1 MVELLGLRSSEI
13 YGIGLVIVIGL
24 VIWWIIRHFGSGRD
38 ALEKHEIEEDKELL
52 KTDKEIRES
61 AKDERH
67 QADTLWN
74 LINLLSSRL
83 SQIGLKESGERRE
96 QYQFI
101 LQGLQVIRSEGKSV
115 LQDKKVMAEINNA
128 INLYLNELP
137 NDAAVNELVK
147 KIRDTQYKLFK
158 DIIEQ
163 DELLRRKW
171 ALLRKEAA
179 ETAVEKGL
187 RPAA

>member
-1 MVELLGLRSSEI
+1 MALGDYFTWLNV
-13 YGIGLVIVIGL
+13 GGAVAVVL
-24 VIWWIIRHFGSGRD
+24 VIWWIIKHFQSGRIG
-38 ALEKHEIEEDKELL
+38 LERHEIEEDKELL

-61 AKDERH
+61 AKDERQH
-67 QADTLWN
+67 ADTLWN
-74 LINLLSSRL
+74 FINLLRSRL
-83 SQIGLKESGERRE
+83 SQIGFNESGERNN
-96 QYQFI
+96 QYHFI

-115 LQDKKVMAEINNA
+115 TQDKKVMAEINNA

-147 KIRDTQYKLFK
+147 KIRETQYKLFK

-171 ALLRKEAA
+171 ALLRKEAMETGA
-179 ETAVEKGL
+179 EEGL